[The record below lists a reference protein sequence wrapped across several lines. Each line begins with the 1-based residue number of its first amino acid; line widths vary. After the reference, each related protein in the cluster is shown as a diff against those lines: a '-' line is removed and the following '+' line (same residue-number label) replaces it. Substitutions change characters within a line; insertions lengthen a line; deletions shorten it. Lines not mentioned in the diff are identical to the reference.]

1 MLEELFAIW
10 EALPQE
16 RKDKILYSWI
26 HHCKVVEMAKEMEFD
41 NAVIWHDMDKIA
53 LLLLTPLSKQT
64 INILH
69 KQQPHHKR
77 DNTDAIIES
86 IIDFEA
92 SSYTK
97 MDKPQ
102 NAWGT
107 LDKLE
112 CFKNTKLRNLA
123 ERIIVSLGYET
134 YPIDREITKEQYQAM
149 VNQVNIT
156 DMLNHIIN
164 YLQYK
169 IV

>member
-1 MLEELFAIW
+1 MLNEFMQLW
-10 EALPQE
+10 ETLPQE

-26 HHCKVVEMAKEMEFD
+26 HHCKVVEMAKEIEFD
-41 NAVIWHDMDKIA
+41 SVVIWHDMDKIM

-64 INILH
+64 IDTLH

-86 IIDFEA
+86 MIDFEA

-97 MDKPQ
+97 IDKPQ

-107 LDKLE
+107 LDKLA
-112 CFKNTKLRNLA
+112 CFKNTKLRSLA
-123 ERIIVSLGYET
+123 ERIIVYLGYEP
-134 YPIDREITKEQYQAM
+134 YPINRAITEEQYQTM
-149 VNQVNIT
+149 VNQVNIN

-169 IV
+169 LI